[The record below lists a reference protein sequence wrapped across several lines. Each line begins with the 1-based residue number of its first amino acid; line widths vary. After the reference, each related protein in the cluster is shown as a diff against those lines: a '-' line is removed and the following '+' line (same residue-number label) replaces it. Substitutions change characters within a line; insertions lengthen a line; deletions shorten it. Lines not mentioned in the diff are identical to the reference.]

1 MSIICIQSINEK
13 KNHIRYEVDTDSQ
26 PLGVGGMGSV
36 YRGKRIQEKT
46 GVCVDVAI
54 KFLFDDLPAHVIER
68 ARREASIQIH
78 NENLVEMFGFI
89 QIDEVVSPTVV
100 HQHYHVVSEL
110 LHGVV
115 LCDLLKGKTTDNN
128 GVDIPFAQ
136 ELYNQYVTDRC
147 GFALLVIKNILSGI
161 MALHDKGYIHRDLDP
176 SNIMITSDRKIKII
190 DYGIAKQL
198 STLTTQDQQLT
209 TAGQFMGKAT
219 YASPE
224 LVVGDVVHQNETT
237 DIYAIGIML
246 FQFIVGHVPFEGATH
261 EVLEMQLQHK
271 MPLQQVPQKEI
282 RKIIAKAT
290 AKKQKD
296 RYQSAAEFRVAV
308 EQISKIS
315 MPSATE
321 QEKFGNIIETVQAI
335 VGKMG
340 QKNVWAAVFIVV
352 VLIGGSITW
361 KIIAD
366 NKEKQQ
372 AELERIETEKRIA
385 AWEAEMNNT
394 ILDSSVPSG
403 QRVTD
408 SISGHTVMV
417 KTAGQLTLEA
427 FTLLSDSGKAVD
439 GLNLLE
445 KVAQKGYRSSLDAA
459 YLVARLHYPGEDS
472 SDSIQQIK
480 NYLSET
486 LKKDGKDAHQMMS
499 RIVKT
504 DSTYYKALYELGC
517 DFLAGEIR
525 TGKADSRDLPKALE
539 YFKRGLTFATQAND
553 NEYISKC
560 SRRIEALQ

>member
-13 KNHIRYEVDTDSQ
+13 QNHIRYEVDTDSQ

-115 LCDLLKGKTTDNN
+115 LCDLLKGKTTDSN

-147 GFALLVIKNILSGI
+147 GFALFVIKNILSGI

-261 EVLEMQLQHK
+261 EVLEMQLHQK
-271 MPLQQVPQKEI
+271 MPLQH
-282 RKIIAKAT
+282 
-290 AKKQKD
+290 
-296 RYQSAAEFRVAV
+296 QSAAEFRVAV

-315 MPSATE
+315 MPLATE
-321 QEKFGNIIETVQAI
+321 QEKSGNIMETVQAI
-335 VGKMG
+335 MGKMG
-340 QKNVWAAVFIVV
+340 QKNVWVAVLIVV
-352 VLIGGSITW
+352 ALVGGGITW

-366 NKEKQQ
+366 NQEEQR

-394 ILDSSVPSG
+394 ILDSSVPSE

-408 SISGHTVMV
+408 SISGHSVMV
-417 KTAGQLTLEA
+417 KTAAQLTQEA
-427 FTLLSDSGKAVD
+427 FELLGDSGKAVD

-445 KVAQKGYRSSLDAA
+445 KVAQKGYRSSMDAA
-459 YLVARLHYPGEDS
+459 YLIARLHYPGEDS
-472 SDSIQQIK
+472 SESIQQIK
-480 NYLSET
+480 NYLSEA

-499 RIVKT
+499 GIVKT

-525 TGKADSRDLPKALE
+525 TGKADSRNLTKALE